1 MFDNNVAKL
10 FSMAMQVTVR
20 ALVYMPFL
28 TTSLPHLFLF
38 FSVASPKQMDPKPRF
53 EVIRGYTHIIVNNK
67 VVRTSKL
74 CLVL

>member
-28 TTSLPHLFLF
+28 TTFAPT
-38 FSVASPKQMDPKPRF
+38 KQMDPKPRF